1 MVRNAKWKDCFRA
14 IWKTR
19 NRFFSIL
26 CIIAIGVGF
35 FAGLRA
41 SGPDMWR
48 SADAYADQQNLMH
61 FRIISTWGF
70 DEEDIAALSEIPGA
84 YVRPSYFLDTVA
96 ISEWGENVARV
107 YAYQPKESINE
118 LELLDGTWPRI
129 STECLVESSSGL
141 RVGDTI
147 TFISEGVEDSLSQ
160 TTYTVSGVV
169 RTAMYFS
176 MMEKGNTN
184 IGSGKVGQILF
195 VPYKNFQTEV
205 YTEAYIV
212 YDDMLAVE
220 AYSEEYEKLEKQHK
234 EDLEIMSTELT
245 QLRYDRTIEA
255 AMDEINSAQE
265 QLDAGWEELDQ
276 AKEQLDSAKDELKE
290 GEQQIKDGEKEI
302 AENEELMAENEA
314 LLDEKSQEL
323 EYAQWEIWSAQEQYE
338 AGLAEYNAAK
348 AEAEAQLADAEQQ
361 LSDAKTQLDTAE
373 AAMVLVEEQYRT
385 AKAKHEEA
393 MSGIEA
399 ELEEAIARL
408 NAAQAEYDGLKAEYD
423 QMVLDPT
430 VSMQERLEKLAE
442 MENKRAEVLT
452 LQGEVNA
459 AQKEYDDQ
467 KAAADAV
474 FDTVESLW
482 TDMRATYEE
491 ARSQYEA
498 GYQEYEKQKADAL
511 AQLADAEA
519 QLNYAWS
526 QIQDGQNLIWDG
538 ESQIK
543 DGYAQLASGKEQMAA
558 AKDELAAAK
567 EEIEKGKDLLAENE
581 DQFLEGKAEL
591 ADAQKELDNARSEL
605 EDLIVPEW
613 YVNTRDDNAGY
624 AEYGQNAERI
634 NNIAKVFPV
643 FFILVAAL
651 VCMTT
656 MTRMIEEERTQIGT
670 MKALGYGD
678 GAILSKYLVYTMLA
692 TVVGSIVGL
701 VIGFQLFPGIIIITY
716 GIMYDIGVVLTPFM
730 WSEAIVI
737 TLAAMLLVGLVVYS
751 CCRNILGPMPAQMMR
766 PKAPKNGK
774 RVLLER
780 IGWLWKMLSFSQ
792 KVTVRN
798 IFRYKKRMIMTIAGI
813 AGCTALSLTGFGVK
827 DSVSDIVHNQFEK
840 LWRYQAMIVA
850 EDLNEADHQEVLDIL
865 NSYDSQAQL
874 MLSMQKSYTFSVE
887 DTNISATMIVAENT
901 EKLSDFVL
909 LQNRTSEEIFVLE
922 EDGVL
927 VTEKMAKV
935 LGVSPG
941 DSMII
946 EVDDT
951 RHVTATVQGIV
962 ENYAN
967 HYAYMLPATYEKL
980 FGEEQEYNMLW
991 AKYTV
996 EDDTVEDRL
1005 AAKIIENEHVIT
1017 VQLMRDLMHSFDTTL
1032 QALDAIIWVLII
1044 CAGLLAF
1051 VVLYNLSNINIS
1063 ERIRE
1068 IATLEVLGFND
1079 KEVSNYVFRESIL
1092 LSLIGTV
1099 FGLVLGR
1106 FLVAYVM
1113 QTVELDMVMFG
1124 REVKTMSYVYASALT
1139 LVFNW
1144 IVNQFM
1150 KKPLRNISMVESLK
1164 SVE

>member
-1 MVRNAKWKDCFRA
+1 MNAKWKDCFRG

-48 SADAYADQQNLMH
+48 SADAYADQQDLMH

-70 DEEDIAALSEIPGA
+70 DEEDMEALSEIPGA
-84 YVRPSYFLDTVA
+84 RVRGSYFLDTMAV
-96 ISEWGENVARV
+96 SEWGENVARV
-107 YAYQPKESINE
+107 YAYQPKENINE
-118 LELLDGTWPRI
+118 LELLEGTWPRI

-141 RVGDTI
+141 EVGDTI
-147 TFISEGVEDSLSQ
+147 TFTSEGVEDSLSQ

-184 IGSGKVGQILF
+184 IGSGKISQILF

-205 YTEAYIV
+205 YTEVYVV
-212 YDDMLAVE
+212 YDDMLEAE
-220 AYSEEYEKLEKQHK
+220 AYSEEYEKLEAQHK
-234 EDLEIMSTELT
+234 EDLEVMSTELT
-245 QLRYDRTIEA
+245 QLRYDRTVNA
-255 AMDEINSAQE
+255 AMEEIDSAQE
-265 QLDAGWEELDQ
+265 QLDAGWDEIDV
-276 AKEQLDSAKDELKE
+276 AKEQLDSAKEELE
-290 GEQQIKDGEKEI
+290 DGEKQLKDGEAEI
-302 AENEELMAENEA
+302 AENEELIAENEA
-314 LLDEKSQEL
+314 LLDEKAQEL

-348 AEAEAQLADAEQQ
+348 ADAEKQLADAETQ
-361 LSDAKTQLDTAE
+361 LNEAKAQLDTAE
-373 AAMVLVEEQYRT
+373 AALVLVEEQYRE
-385 AKAKHEEA
+385 AKAKHDEAMGSPQSKVEEA
-393 MSGIEA
+393 QENLS
-399 ELEEAIARL
+399 R
-408 NAAQAEYDGLKAEYD
+408 AQAEYDQLQAEYD
-423 QMVLDPT
+423 QLAQDPIANG
-430 VSMQERLEKLAE
+430 VQMLQKAME
-442 MENKRAEVLT
+442 METKQVEILILEEELRS
-452 LQGEVNA
+452 
-459 AQKEYDDQ
+459 AQENYEEQ
-467 KAAADAV
+467 KAVADAV
-474 FDTVESLW
+474 FAAIESAW
-482 TDMRATYEE
+482 SEVRAAYDE
-491 ARSQYEA
+491 ARSQYDA
-498 GYQEYEKQKADAL
+498 GYQEYEKQKAAAL
-511 AQLADAEA
+511 QQLADAEA

-526 QIQDGQNLIWDG
+526 QIQDGQNQIWYG
-538 ESQIK
+538 ESQIEN
-543 DGYAQLASGKEQMAA
+543 GYAELAAGKEQLDAA
-558 AKDELAAAK
+558 KKDLETAKDE
-567 EEIEKGKDLLAENE
+567 IQKGKELLEENE
-581 DQFLEGKAEL
+581 KQFLEGEAEL
-591 ADAQKELDNARSEL
+591 ADAQQELDDARAEL
-605 EDLIVPEW
+605 EDLVVPEW

-634 NNIAKVFPV
+634 SNIAKVFPV
-643 FFILVAAL
+643 FFILVAGL

-670 MKALGYGD
+670 MKALGYGE
-678 GAILSKYLVYTMLA
+678 GAILSKYLVYSMMA
-692 TVVGSIVGL
+692 TVAGSLVGL
-701 VIGFQLFPGIIIITY
+701 VVGYQLFPSIIIITY
-716 GIMYDIGVVLTPFM
+716 GIMYDIGVMLTPFA
-730 WSEAIVI
+730 WGEALLITIV
-737 TLAAMLLVGLVVYS
+737 AMILVGLVVYS

-827 DSVSDIVHNQFEK
+827 DGVSDIVHNQFAK
-840 LWRYQAMIVA
+840 LWHYDAMIVA
-850 EDLNEADHQEVLDIL
+850 EDLSEKDHEEIAEIL
-865 NSYDSQAQL
+865 ASYDSQAQL
-874 MLSMQKSYTFSVE
+874 MLSMQKSYTFSAE
-887 DTNISATMIVAENT
+887 DHNISSTLIVAEST

-909 LQNRTSEEIFVLE
+909 LQNRTSEEVFVLE
-922 EDGVL
+922 ENGVL
-927 VTEKMAKV
+927 ITEKMAKV
-935 LGVSPG
+935 LGVGKG
-941 DSMII
+941 DTMTI
-946 EVDDT
+946 EIDDT
-951 RHVTATVQGIV
+951 NHVTTTVQGVV

-967 HYAYMLPATYEKL
+967 HYVYMLPDTYQEL
-980 FGEEQEYNMLW
+980 FGEVQEYNMLW
-991 AKYTV
+991 GSYSV
-996 EDDTVEDRL
+996 EDEDTEDEMIT
-1005 AAKIIENEHVIT
+1005 KIIENEHVIT

-1079 KEVSNYVFRESIL
+1079 KEVANYVFRESIL
-1092 LSLIGTV
+1092 LSLIGTA

-1113 QTVELDMVMFG
+1113 QTVELDMIMFG
-1124 REVKTMSYVYASALT
+1124 REVKVMSYVWASLLT

-1150 KKPLRNISMVESLK
+1150 KKPLREISMVESLK